1 MPRARRR
8 SRCAPR
14 PTIVYG
20 GTLFQDCPCTE
31 WCRCPLALRICDPR
45 RACLTQIKQLF
56 EAADVDKSNYIEE
69 EEMQR
74 LLAHMKIMAEVLALE
89 AEEQHEHESVFELAD
104 ASMKEKQKKEVA
116 HLKEKALAIVS
127 ATHNAAHCLEHAAH
141 DGFTHA
147 AHGLGHAAQGLEHAA
162 HQRLSDTAHG
172 LEQSV
177 RAHVL

>member
-1 MPRARRR
+1 
-8 SRCAPR
+8 
-14 PTIVYG
+14 
-20 GTLFQDCPCTE
+20 
-31 WCRCPLALRICDPR
+31 
-45 RACLTQIKQLF
+45 
-56 EAADVDKSNYIEE
+56 
-69 EEMQR
+69 MQR

-104 ASMKEKQKKEVA
+104 ASLKEKQKKEVA